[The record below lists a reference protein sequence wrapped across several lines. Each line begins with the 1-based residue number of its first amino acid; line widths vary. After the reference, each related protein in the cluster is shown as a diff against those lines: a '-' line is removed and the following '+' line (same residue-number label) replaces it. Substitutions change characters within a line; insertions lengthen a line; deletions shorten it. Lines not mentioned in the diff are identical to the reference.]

1 MDLFHGVVGTGR
13 TTSRSQ
19 CEVGMTRR
27 IWLLQTA
34 RQDTA
39 QDKPGALS
47 ELGDSVQD
55 DAVFR
60 HALSHLASLTAGSDS
75 SHVLDEVVKA
85 ARDYTDADIA
95 IIRSFSPDG
104 QSFVVTAVAGPSP
117 VMTQGLLGTYTPVTS
132 AIEHAEPG
140 ARLAIDLT
148 GEDLP
153 EYLVNNE
160 YWMFEQLGTSRAL
173 IIPLFAGGRLVGRLD
188 LARSGSTHF
197 TQEEECRARV
207 LAAVASSTLEIQR
220 LAAESRDA
228 TIHRAVFG
236 LYQQIEQLAD
246 PRTILQAAVELTRR
260 EPGCDRS
267 YAMLWNDDRREFIPI
282 AVSGIEPKLV
292 EMLKMISLAPQVV
305 PAIDR
310 MMHSGETII
319 VNDAETS
326 TMLPA
331 SLSDALGI
339 QAAMFVPLRGRRHRT
354 LGFLLLDFNSKGSR
368 FTEADERMM
377 AGMATPLSTMIEN
390 AMLYEDVVASSDS
403 LAVINEIG
411 IQLAMLTDEE
421 SLFRQLH
428 HQVGSVVDATY
439 FALGLLDE
447 NRQEFDLRVAAD
459 GEFGRHRTH
468 FVPGSDAIA
477 RAVQLG
483 RSSIH
488 GSRES
493 AAPDQWATRLEGS
506 KICHSQMT
514 VPITVGRSVVG
525 AMTVRTP
532 FRHAY
537 GPHDLSVFGAI
548 AVHTGVALDNA
559 RLYRIVQ
566 ERGDRRAAVLDQV
579 LQRQEMERKELV
591 DDIHDNTLQT
601 LAACLF
607 SLDNAHRLVNEKK
620 GTGEL
625 IDQIESV
632 RTQLASNI
640 DQLRKRIFAVR
651 PATLDVLGL
660 KPALNEL
667 IVALQEQSDIQVNL
681 DVRLPGRLETTVETA
696 VYRIIQES
704 LSLRMIPGRHGNI
717 TVRVHSS
724 AGFVTVTINDYLSNP
739 SGDSSDDDQYVA
751 MLALIERAELL
762 GGHVR
767 QSGRTDKGRSL
778 QITLP
783 LDGPRSLAQRDT
795 ETPSAPADIRDGRS
809 SS

>member
-1 MDLFHGVVGTGR
+1 M
-13 TTSRSQ
+13 
-19 CEVGMTRR
+19 
-27 IWLLQTA
+27 QTA
-34 RQDTA
+34 WDDTVSKFPA
-39 QDKPGALS
+39 DTVALDAPA
-47 ELGDSVQD
+47 GD
-55 DAVFR
+55 DASITGLLAR
-60 HALSHLASLTAGSDS
+60 LALLAAGPDAGR
-75 SHVLDEVVKA
+75 VPDEVVSA
-85 ARDYTDADIA
+85 AVTLLGADIA
-95 IIRSFSPDG
+95 VVRSLSADD
-104 QSFVVTAVAGPSP
+104 QSFVVTAAAGPSP

-132 AIEHAEPG
+132 ALERVAAGHGLVIELLDGGDRP
-140 ARLAIDLT
+140 D
-148 GEDLP
+148 
-153 EYLVNNE
+153 YLVANE
-160 YWMFEQLGTSRAL
+160 YWMFEQLGVDRAL
-173 IIPLFAGGRLVGRLD
+173 VIPLFASGRLVGRID
-188 LARSGSTHF
+188 LALTNDVPF
-197 TQEEECRARV
+197 TPEFEGRAGL
-207 LAAVASSTLEIQR
+207 LAAVLASALEIER
-220 LAAESRDA
+220 LTSESRDA
-228 TIHRAVFG
+228 MIHRAVFG
-236 LYQQIEQLAD
+236 LYQQIEHLAD

-267 YAMLWNDDRREFIPI
+267 YAMLWNDDRREFVPI
-282 AVSGIEPKLV
+282 AVSGIEPQLV
-292 EMLKMISLAPQVV
+292 EMLKMISLSPQVV

-319 VNDAETS
+319 VDDAASS
-326 TMLPA
+326 TLMPR
-331 SLSDALGI
+331 SLVDALGI
-339 QAAMFVPLRGRRHRT
+339 RAAMFVPLRGRRHRT
-354 LGFLLLDFNSKGSR
+354 LGFLLLDYSAEGAR
-368 FTEADERMM
+368 FTDADEQVM
-377 AGMATPLSTMIEN
+377 AGMAPPLATMIEN

-447 NRQEFDLRVAAD
+447 SRQEFDLRVAAD
-459 GEFGRHRTH
+459 GAFSRYRTQ
-468 FVPGSDAIA
+468 FAPGNDAIA

-493 AAPDQWATRLEGS
+493 AAFDQWAARIEGS

-579 LQRQEMERKELV
+579 LQQQETERKELV

-601 LAACLF
+601 LAACLY
-607 SLDNAHRLVNEKK
+607 SLDNAHRLIEENK

-640 DQLRKRIFAVR
+640 DRLRKRIFAVR

-660 KPALNEL
+660 KPALKEL
-667 IVALQEQSDIQVNL
+667 IDVLQEQSDVQVNL
-681 DVRLPGRLETTVETA
+681 EVRLPGRLSMTVETA
-696 VYRIIQES
+696 VYRLIQDA
-704 LSLRMIPGRHGNI
+704 LSLHMVPGRSGMI
-717 TVRVHSS
+717 TVRVRSN
-724 AGFVTVTINDYLSNP
+724 AGDVTVTINDFQGRPAIDGPGPEGNP
-739 SGDSSDDDQYVA
+739 EPGIA
-751 MLALIERAELL
+751 MLALIERTELL
-762 GGHVR
+762 GGSIR
-767 QSGRTDKGRSL
+767 RSGTTERGSSL

-783 LDGPRSLAQRDT
+783 LDEARPTLGHTTDATDPHAATRTGGGTS
-795 ETPSAPADIRDGRS
+795 
-809 SS
+809 

>member
-1 MDLFHGVVGTGR
+1 M
-13 TTSRSQ
+13 
-19 CEVGMTRR
+19 
-27 IWLLQTA
+27 QTA
-34 RQDTA
+34 REDTA
-39 QDKPGALS
+39 QDKPGALA
-47 ELGDSVQD
+47 ELDDSKQE
-55 DAVFR
+55 DASFR
-60 HALSHLASLTAGSDS
+60 RVLGYLASLTAGPDA
-75 SHVLDEVVKA
+75 HQVLDEAVGAV
-85 ARDYTDADIA
+85 RDFTEADIA
-95 IIRSFSPDG
+95 VIRRFSPDG

-140 ARLAIDLT
+140 SGLAIDLT
-148 GEDLP
+148 SDDLP

-160 YWMFEQLGTSRAL
+160 YWMFEQLGISQAL

-188 LARSGSTHF
+188 LARSQNTPFSP
-197 TQEEECRARV
+197 QEEHRARL
-207 LAAVASSTLEIQR
+207 LAAVASSSLEIER
-220 LAAESRDA
+220 LTAESRDA

-260 EPGCDRS
+260 EPGCDRA

-282 AVSGIEPKLV
+282 AVSGIQPQLV

-326 TMLPA
+326 TMLPR

-339 QAAMFVPLRGRRHRT
+339 QAAMLVPLRGRRHRT

-468 FVPGSDAIA
+468 FVPGSDVIA

-483 RSSIH
+483 RGSIH
-488 GSRES
+488 GSREA
-493 AAPDQWATRLEGS
+493 AAPDQWAARLEGS

-514 VPITVGRSVVG
+514 VPITVGRNVVG

-566 ERGDRRAAVLDQV
+566 ERGNRRAVVLDQV
-579 LQRQEMERKELV
+579 LHQQEVERKELV

-607 SLDNAHRLVNEKK
+607 SLDNAHRLVDEKK

-632 RTQLASNI
+632 RTELASNI

-660 KPALNEL
+660 KPALKEL
-667 IVALQEQSDIQVNL
+667 IVSLQEQSDIQVNL

-704 LSLRMIPGRHGNI
+704 LSLHMIPGRHGNI
-717 TVRVHSS
+717 TVSVHSS
-724 AGFVTVTINDYLSNP
+724 AGFVTVTITDYLSHAT
-739 SGDSSDDDQYVA
+739 GGGYSDDQRVG

-762 GGHVR
+762 GGHVSH
-767 QSGRTDKGRSL
+767 SGGADEGRSL
-778 QITLP
+778 QFTLP
-783 LDGPRSLAQRDT
+783 LDGPRALVRRDA
-795 ETPSAPADIRDGRS
+795 ENPSDHENARTGGS